1 MAAAASAEREKPATT
16 VERDPKFPKNHVRVS
31 LKRSKFPYVDI
42 TKYLLNEGESH
53 VDISGLGSAI
63 SEVVDIVEVLKSQNL
78 IKVTSIETGRTEESR
93 NTARIQ
99 IRVEKSATFDRVF
112 AEQQAA
118 KAAAKAKETPAA
130 PAATA

>member
-1 MAAAASAEREKPATT
+1 MAAAASA
-16 VERDPKFPKNHVRVS
+16 ERDPKFPKNHVRVS

-42 TKYLLNEGESH
+42 TKYLLNEGEAH

-78 IKVTSIETGRTEESR
+78 IKVTQIETGRTEESR

-99 IRVEKSATFDRVF
+99 IRVEKSATFERVF

-118 KAAAKAKETPAA
+118 KQAAKKETEAAKKETASAAPTAAA
-130 PAATA
+130 